1 MKKIEDN
8 NTLVFI
14 VDILATKKSIKDSVK
29 RLYDVQAEKVNTLI
43 R

>member
-14 VDILATKKSIKDSVK
+14 VDARWAPASVPVT
-29 RLYDVQAEKVNTLI
+29 R
-43 R
+43 